1 MTLLSYAI
9 YRQDPVFIVGQA
21 AGLFIYSRN
30 LWFIYRRRSGA
41 GSDPLSPSPGS
52 ESES

>member
-1 MTLLSYAI
+1 M

-30 LWFIYRRRSGA
+30 LWFIYRPRSKPGPPLDA
-41 GSDPLSPSPGS
+41 ESDLQTGDF
-52 ESES
+52 ESTAP